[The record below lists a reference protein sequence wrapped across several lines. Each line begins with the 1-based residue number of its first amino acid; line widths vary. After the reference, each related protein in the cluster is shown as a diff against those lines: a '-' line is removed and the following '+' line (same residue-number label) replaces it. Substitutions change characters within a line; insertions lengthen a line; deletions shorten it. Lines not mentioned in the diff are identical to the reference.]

1 MPSAG
6 FFDLTQEV
14 GGAIVGVDGCA
25 DGALTPARSPPRTST
40 AAKWLTVC
48 IYTAPN
54 AVGCQVPDRPGNS
67 AKLSLSSPSTK
78 FSGVLMLKKYPKTLL
93 PDQ

>member
-6 FFDLTQEV
+6 FFDLTQQL
-14 GGAIVGVDGCA
+14 GAAIVGVDGCA

-40 AAKWLTVC
+40 AAKWLTVR

-54 AVGCQVPDRPGNS
+54 AAVCQGPDRPGNS
-67 AKLSLSSPSTK
+67 ATLSYQG
-78 FSGVLMLKKYPKTLL
+78 FSKVGVGVET
-93 PDQ
+93 